1 MNTRIWSGE
10 ANKARLA
17 MAVCLVLLIGASGCT
32 VPNGLPGPPGVPG
45 GPATIYP
52 TGAKIPDLSGRP
64 ITMTLEQRTT
74 AAAAATD
81 AWKPLRKGDPKAD
94 AAALLTVIAKTPG
107 FADAGLSAD
116 GSVWARYQDGLPLNW
131 ILTADEQAEPAPPS
145 ARPSLVEPPAGQLR
159 GIPDKDSAVQI
170 DWRDNGRNAISAI
183 TPWLSKANYRTP
195 EVGNRVDDMMPKV
208 KDVGVHHL
216 FSHGAVVPTLPGEMV
231 YSLATTDVWW
241 GRGPDVLDQSLSRLR
256 ENSELYRRELLT
268 LSIIPGH
275 FPLDNTY
282 DAFVWS
288 ITQRFG
294 DTYWTLSADALVF
307 VDACSLYASDEG
319 KTFAIHL
326 MGVAANKSAVVL
338 GWDSEVRVSFA
349 NTTAKKFFARILG
362 NNSIDEDTPPR
373 RPFTYQQVYDWMVS
387 NDEVRDSFPGRG
399 AILTL
404 SGGDGQL
411 VPSIIKANVIHPG
424 KSASVPH
431 AGERYLE
438 IAGSFG
444 PDPGSEHRSVKVGDT
459 PLEVYSDGWSETVIQ
474 ARMPQDAGSAGNYGN
489 VVVEV
494 RGHQSNPAPLTQWTG
509 RVSQTEILQ
518 NTRGKGKVYISCPI
532 RVTADLH
539 FFRVTPKADL
549 TTRFAAEILASG
561 PCSYRLS
568 GSWGWPGERYALSGN
583 GFFSPEAGNVGN
595 FVSFSRNGADLNANN
610 RGTYPVF
617 AHTVLNWLPGTMA
630 GTQTRTS
637 ESGEYK
643 TPVMVSFQA
652 LGTFWNNQRLNLDNT
667 YSVPNRTRNCNWEGQ
682 FAACSETLELTPKG
696 PIPDEDTPG

>member
-1 MNTRIWSGE
+1 M
-10 ANKARLA
+10 
-17 MAVCLVLLIGASGCT
+17 
-32 VPNGLPGPPGVPG
+32 
-45 GPATIYP
+45 
-52 TGAKIPDLSGRP
+52 TG
-64 ITMTLEQRTT
+64 
-74 AAAAATD
+74 
-81 AWKPLRKGDPKAD
+81 
-94 AAALLTVIAKTPG
+94 
-107 FADAGLSAD
+107 
-116 GSVWARYQDGLPLNW
+116 
-131 ILTADEQAEPAPPS
+131 
-145 ARPSLVEPPAGQLR
+145 
-159 GIPDKDSAVQI
+159 
-170 DWRDNGRNAISAI
+170 
-183 TPWLSKANYRTP
+183 
-195 EVGNRVDDMMPKV
+195 V
-208 KDVGVHHL
+208 KDVGVL
-216 FSHGAVVPTLPGEMV
+216 DIVTHGGLAVSRAGQIV
-231 YSLATTDVWW
+231 YGLATTDLWTAH
-241 GRGPDVLDQSLSRLR
+241 GDDSDPSLARLAA
-256 ENSELYRRELLT
+256 NYELYLRGQ
-268 LSIIPGH
+268 LSQTVVPGH
-275 FPLDNTY
+275 ILTK
-282 DAFVWS
+282 DAYVWV
-288 ITQRFG
+288 ITQEFV
-294 DTYWTLSADALVF
+294 DAYWTLSADALVY
-307 VDACSLYASDEG
+307 VSACSLYASVQG
-319 KTFAIHL
+319 SSFADHL
-326 MGVAANKSAVVL
+326 MGVAANKSATVL
-338 GWDSEVRVSFA
+338 GWNGDAVGWFTSK
-349 NTTAKKFFARILG
+349 TAKKFFARILG
-362 NNSIDEDTPPR
+362 DNSIDEATPPR
-373 RPFTYQQVYDWMVS
+373 RPFGYKQVYDWMVAD
-387 NDEVRDSFPGRG
+387 DEVRSPWPLDDGSTLLIGGPKG
-399 AILTL
+399 A
-404 SGGDGQL
+404 GDGQL
-411 VPSIIKANVIHPG
+411 VPSIIKVNVIHPG
-424 KSASVPH
+424 KGASVPH

-583 GFFSPEAGNVGN
+583 GSFSPEAGNVGN

-617 AHTVLNWLPGTMA
+617 AHTVLNWLPGTTA

-637 ESGEYK
+637 ASGVSK

-652 LGTFWNNQRLNLDNT
+652 LGTFWNNQRLRLDNT
-667 YSVPNRTRNCNWEGQ
+667 YLVPNRTRNCNWEEQ